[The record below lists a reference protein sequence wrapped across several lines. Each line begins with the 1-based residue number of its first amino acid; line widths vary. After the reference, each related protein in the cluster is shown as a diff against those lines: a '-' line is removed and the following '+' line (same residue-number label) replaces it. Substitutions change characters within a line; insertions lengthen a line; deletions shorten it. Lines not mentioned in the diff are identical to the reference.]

1 MTKQEAQHALLYS
14 GKGRELL
21 LSKRIIDFKR
31 VCRDQ
36 GGEIELK
43 SQKELGQGWMECFK
57 TFGGWGGVD
66 LQSVSDFDN
75 GEKDILEVD
84 VLQSHLFFV

>member
-1 MTKQEAQHALLYS
+1 
-14 GKGRELL
+14 
-21 LSKRIIDFKR
+21 
-31 VCRDQ
+31 
-36 GGEIELK
+36 
-43 SQKELGQGWMECFK
+43 MECFK